1 MDKKYLWIGLGIL
14 GFIVLVCV
22 ISSLILSS
30 SSTRQQAN
38 SLSTPVML
46 ATATPV
52 MTPTATPTATPVGPG
67 NIWEVVAIEENK
79 IYENG
84 FHYDVATFKNLNDPS
99 LIILARCA
107 EPGWPQP
114 EIGDRYVLNQYGV
127 LIPIEGIGSLL
138 QRFLV
143 IEETTP

>member
-1 MDKKYLWIGLGIL
+1 MDKKYIRIGLGI
-14 GFIVLVCV
+14 FLVVALIC
-22 ISSLILSS
+22 SLIYWLTSLP
-30 SSTRQQAN
+30 TRQQA
-38 SLSTPVML
+38 SLLSTPTVL

-52 MTPTATPTATPVGPG
+52 MTPTPTQTAIPAAPG

-143 IEETTP
+143 IEDTTP